1 MHPNPYHTCPDTTT
15 IAFKK
20 PGAKVFAG
28 SRSFGRNLGS
38 LLDDLKVNGVG
49 EDVWTWHNVSVDALV
64 SQLAIQRNLVPLP
77 ILQISND
84 AEDAPSK
91 IS

>member
-1 MHPNPYHTCPDTTT
+1 VG
-15 IAFKK
+15 FERK
-20 PGAKVFAG
+20 
-28 SRSFGRNLGS
+28 LGS

-49 EDVWTWHNVSVDALV
+49 EDVLIWYNVMVDALV
-64 SQLAIQRNLVPLP
+64 NQLAIQLNLVPLL
-77 ILQISND
+77 IFQNSNG

>member
-1 MHPNPYHTCPDTTT
+1 
-15 IAFKK
+15 
-20 PGAKVFAG
+20 
-28 SRSFGRNLGS
+28 LGS

-49 EDVWTWHNVSVDALV
+49 EDVLIWHNVMVDALV
-64 SQLAIQRNLVPLP
+64 NQLSIQRNLVPLL
-77 ILQISND
+77 IFQNSYD